1 MPDYGLAFHTT
12 SSQLGLAINNF
23 QGDCRTKTWDLGR
36 DLSSHLHSCLGEFIA
51 PQTWHD
57 LKFIAVAKGPGSFT
71 SCRIGMVTA
80 RTLAQQLEIPLFAI
94 STLAGAAWSVY
105 TQKSFDGEK
114 NSSLP
119 VQMDARRGELFV
131 AIYEA
136 SKDDSRLVNRLADT
150 TMKPEKW
157 QETLQELGLEQ
168 AITLPE
174 KLGITA
180 DSILELA
187 YLDWQRGLHPHWSDA
202 LPFYGQHPVVY

>member
-12 SSQLGLAINNF
+12 SSQLGLAISNF
-23 QGDCRTKTWDLGR
+23 QGDCRLKTWDLGR

-51 PQTWHD
+51 PQTWND

-71 SCRIGMVTA
+71 SSRIGMVTA

-105 TQKSFDGEK
+105 TQKGFDEK
-114 NSSLP
+114 NNSFLP

-131 AIYEA
+131 AIYEP
-136 SKDDSRLVNRLADT
+136 SENNSGLVARLADT

-157 QETLQELGLEQ
+157 QETFQELGLEQ
-168 AITLPE
+168 AINLPE
-174 KLGITA
+174 KLGITV

-187 YLDWQRGLHPHWSDA
+187 YLNWQQRPHPHWSDA
-202 LPFYGQHPVVY
+202 LPFYGQHPVF

>member
-51 PQTWHD
+51 PQTWND

-71 SCRIGMVTA
+71 SSRIGMVTA

-105 TQKSFDGEK
+105 TQEGFDEK
-114 NSSLP
+114 NNSSLP

-131 AIYEA
+131 AIYEP
-136 SKDDSRLVNRLADT
+136 SENNSGLVARLADT

-157 QETLQELGLEQ
+157 QENLHRLELEE

-174 KLGITA
+174 KLGITV

-187 YLDWQRGLHPHWSDA
+187 YLNWQQGLHSHWSDA
-202 LPFYGQHPVVY
+202 LPFYGQHPVV